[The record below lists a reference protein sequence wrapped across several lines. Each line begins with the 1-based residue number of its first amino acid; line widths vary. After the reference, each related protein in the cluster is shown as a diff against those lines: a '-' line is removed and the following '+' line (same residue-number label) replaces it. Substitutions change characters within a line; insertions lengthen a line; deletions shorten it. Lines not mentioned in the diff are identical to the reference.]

1 MSRSHQAARSFAV
14 LAAAGLIATGCAS
27 QNQPGPGEGGGSDG
41 WQPSENVTFIVPFGP
56 GGGYDAYSRK
66 AVDVAQN
73 SCVPEGIRIDVR
85 NIEGGVAGSAA
96 IDTLMSDEPDGH
108 TMNMVHN
115 IDASVAEV
123 LNDNF
128 AARITEDFTWVAG
141 VSDEPYVLFST
152 VESGI
157 DSIEDLEDFD
167 GGTVR
172 VGTEGVEK
180 VSFVMASIVA
190 DMYGLETDF
199 VTAYSS
205 AGDALT
211 GAIRGDFDLGVYEAS
226 SIYSFVE
233 NGDLHPLLVF
243 ADESSELFPD
253 TPTAPEVDAAE
264 AIVTSVR
271 PIALHPDTPD
281 EIVDYWSDCFDQ
293 VLTGDEMQQWA
304 EESKREVVYSSPE
317 DVATKV
323 QTVSELMQGRE
334 EAIRE
339 AASSVTG

>member
-1 MSRSHQAARSFAV
+1 MPRIHRAPQTAAL
-14 LAAAGLIATGCAS
+14 LAAAALFVTGCAAQAS
-27 QNQPGPGEGGGSDG
+27 SGPGQDGDAEG
-41 WQPSENVTFIVPFGP
+41 WQPSSNVTFIVPFGP

-96 IDTLMSDEPDGH
+96 IDTLMSEEPDGH

-123 LNDNF
+123 LNDSF

-157 DSIEDLEDFD
+157 DSIEDLKNR
-167 GGTVR
+167 GGDTVR

-190 DMYGLETDF
+190 DMYGLDTEF

-233 NGDLHPLLVF
+233 NGDLNPLLVF
-243 ADESSELFPD
+243 ADESSDLFPD
-253 TPTAPEVDAAE
+253 TPTAPEAGAAE

-271 PIALHPDTPD
+271 PIALHADTPD
-281 EIVDYWSDCFDQ
+281 EIVDYWSGCFEQ
-293 VLTGDEMQQWA
+293 VLTGDDMQQWA
-304 EESKREVVYSSPE
+304 EEAKREVVYSSPE